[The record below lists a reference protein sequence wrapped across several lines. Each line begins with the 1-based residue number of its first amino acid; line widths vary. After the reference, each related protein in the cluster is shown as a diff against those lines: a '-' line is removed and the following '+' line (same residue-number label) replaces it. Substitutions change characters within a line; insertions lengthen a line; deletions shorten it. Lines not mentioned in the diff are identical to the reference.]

1 MGQDLA
7 TVLIIFAV
15 LSDGSITEESWWLG
29 TNPANGI
36 GGLNRHSTVESDISP
51 NREDFYNGCGDNHH
65 VSSRMFERNVRIVSA
80 RPTKQFDIPAMA
92 QHFSAQADFA
102 KTYNPTLYYFPFP
115 LIVSIVAYNFY
126 PRFFANG
133 TNELGGVANYESISS
148 IIGAKYDKK
157 SGHFEYVPETWPS
170 NWYRVSTTKTSILAP
185 TDAVR
190 SELSLTL
197 LSKHCSRV
205 SRWCIQPTQSCRQVS
220 SRSPAINST
229 SPTSLA
235 IFTRVL

>member
-1 MGQDLA
+1 MNAGQILDATSRGFNMAQDLA
-7 TVLIIFAV
+7 TVLIVFAV
-15 LSDGSITEESWWLG
+15 LSDGSITEESWYLG

-65 VSSRMFERNVRIVSA
+65 LSSRMFERNVRIVSA

-102 KTYNPTLYYFPFP
+102 KTYNPTLYYVPFP
-115 LIVSIVAYNFY
+115 LIVSVVAYNFY

-148 IIGAKYDKK
+148 IVGAKYDKK
-157 SGHFEYVPETWPS
+157 SGHFEYVPETFPP
-170 NWYRVSTTKTSILAP
+170 NWYRVSTIDMQISTLAN
-185 TDAVR
+185 VFC
-190 SELSLTL
+190 SEPSLTPVT
-197 LSKHCSRV
+197 KHFLRV
-205 SRWCIQPTQSCRQVS
+205 SP
-220 SRSPAINST
+220 
-229 SPTSLA
+229 
-235 IFTRVL
+235 